1 MKKCF
6 LKLIVFSLL
15 MAGILPLSAQDF
27 NIKVLQAD
35 SVFSSGSK
43 CTVELSI
50 TGGLSPYIYLLYE
63 NEPWKGGKL
72 IEKTSALTELS
83 HTFTISAPG
92 RYFIGATDS
101 NDQTK
106 LVIIQIKASGT
117 TSAVTISDANHK
129 EYFM

>member
-1 MKKCF
+1 
-6 LKLIVFSLL
+6 

-27 NIKVLQAD
+27 NIKVIQAD
-35 SVFSSGSK
+35 SVFSPGSK

-50 TGGLSPYIYLLYE
+50 TGGLSPYIYILYE
-63 NEPWKGGKL
+63 NEPWKGGQL

-92 RYFIGATDS
+92 RYLIGATDS

-106 LVIIQIKASGT
+106 LVIIQIRVVGTASM
-117 TSAVTISDANHK
+117 VPNSDANRK